1 MSGYRD
7 KWWYSTITI
16 SIIAIFAVYIVPAI
30 LAIILIVIQ
39 MKKRKEF
46 YNLIKEDELLNMPIK
61 EKNERLNKQLSEL
74 ERIDRE
80 IEEKNLILD
89 DKVGFIQDIKD
100 KTEKSLNKERE
111 EIMENVNNEAEQLI
125 ENANASLQSVIEK
138 TVEYTDDIDRLTE
151 EREKLIKEVNRYKNQ
166 ARKFKSKV
174 TGLKNFDA
182 RFPHTINFTNLENQ
196 IEQLNEELT
205 EDALLG
211 TVIRLH
217 LHSDHSKELRKLSR
231 ATEKEI
237 KNVLS
242 KYEDRYTTKAN
253 RTIYNLMIIG
263 LQAEMQLLLFQLKY
277 NKKDETIQ
285 SVKDIITKY
294 LAISGS
300 GNQSILPTITKFLT
314 EIEPLY
320 FELIEIEYKY
330 YIYREREREEQ
341 KLIKEQM
348 RQEAQE
354 RKQLVAER
362 KKLEKEE
369 EKFQVEM
376 TRNKQLLAEET
387 DEDKILQLE
396 ERLRELESQMN
407 NIDEKKEEI
416 ASLTLGKAG
425 YVYVI
430 SNLGSFGK
438 EMFKIGMTRRMN
450 PHERVDELGSASV
463 PFRFDV
469 HAMIFSDDAVGLER
483 ELHNQL
489 NDQRVNKVNYRKEFF
504 NIDIDNL
511 REIVE
516 DIDPTV
522 EFVTTMLALEYKQT
536 LAMEESGVA

>member
-1 MSGYRD
+1 MSVHRD

-16 SIIAIFAVYIVPAI
+16 CIVSMFTFFIVPGI
-30 LAIILIVIQ
+30 LAIILLVIQ

-46 YNLIKEDELLNMPIK
+46 YNLIKEDELLNMPIR
-61 EKNERLNKQLSEL
+61 EKDEKLSKQISEL
-74 ERIDRE
+74 ERIDKE
-80 IEEKNLILD
+80 IQENNSILD
-89 DKVGFIQDIKD
+89 DKESFIQDIKD
-100 KTEKSLNKERE
+100 KAEEALKKERE
-111 EIMENVNNEAEQLI
+111 EILQKVNKEAEQLTVDA
-125 ENANASLQSVIEK
+125 NANLQSVIEK
-138 TVEYTDDIDRLTE
+138 TVEYTQNIEGLTE
-151 EREKLIKEVNRYKNQ
+151 ERDKLIKEVNRYKNQ
-166 ARKFKSKV
+166 ARKFKSEV

-182 RFPHTINFTNLENQ
+182 RFPHTINFAGLENQ
-196 IEQLNEELT
+196 IEKLNEQLT
-205 EDALLG
+205 EDTLLG

-217 LHSDHSKELRKLSR
+217 LHSDHSKELRKLSK

-277 NKKDETIQ
+277 NKKDETLQ

-294 LAISGS
+294 LAISGG
-300 GNQSILPTITKFLT
+300 GNQNILPTITKFLT

-320 FELIEIEYKY
+320 FELVEIEYKY
-330 YIYREREREEQ
+330 YVYREREKEEQ

-354 RKQLVAER
+354 RKQLVTER

-376 TRNKQLLAEET
+376 NRNKQLLAEET
-387 DEDKILQLE
+387 DGDKIRQLE
-396 ERLRELESQMN
+396 ERLKELEGQMN

-430 SNLGSFGK
+430 SNLGSFGQ
-438 EMFKIGMTRRMN
+438 EVFKIGMTRRIN
-450 PHERVDELGSASV
+450 PQDRVDELGDASV

-504 NIDIDNL
+504 NIDIENL
-511 REIVE
+511 RDIVE

-522 EFVTTMLALEYKQT
+522 EFVTTMLASEYKQT

>member
-1 MSGYRD
+1 MSEYRD

-16 SIIAIFAVYIVPAI
+16 CIVAMFAIFIVPAI

-39 MKKRKEF
+39 MRKRKEF
-46 YNLIKEDELLNMPIK
+46 YSLIKEDELLNMPIK
-61 EKNERLNKQLSEL
+61 DKDERLSKLIYEL
-74 ERIDRE
+74 EKIDKE
-80 IEEKNLILD
+80 IGEKDVILD
-89 DKVGFIQDIKD
+89 DKVGFIQGIRD
-100 KTEKSLNKERE
+100 KAEESLNKERE
-111 EIMENVNNEAEQLI
+111 EIMEKANMEAEKLI
-125 ENANASLQSVIEK
+125 ADANANLQSVVEK
-138 TVEYTDDIDRLTE
+138 TIEYTDNIE
-151 EREKLIKEVNRYKNQ
+151 ELSEENEKLIKEVNRYKTQ
-166 ARKFKSKV
+166 ARKFKSEV

-182 RFPHTINFTNLENQ
+182 RFPHTINFTDIGNQ
-196 IEQLNEELT
+196 IEKINEELT
-205 EDALLG
+205 EDTLLG
-211 TVIRLH
+211 TVIRLP
-217 LHSDHSKELRKLSR
+217 LHSDNSKELRKLSK
-231 ATEKEI
+231 ATDKEI

-320 FELIEIEYKY
+320 FELVEIEYKY
-330 YIYREREREEQ
+330 YVYREREREEQ

-369 EKFQVEM
+369 EKFQVEI
-376 TRNKQLLAEET
+376 TRNKQLLTEET
-387 DEDKILQLE
+387 DEDKIHQLE
-396 ERLRELESQMN
+396 ERLKELEGQMN

-438 EMFKIGMTRRMN
+438 EMFKIGMTRRID
-450 PHERVDELGSASV
+450 PQDRIDELGDASV

-469 HAMIFSDDAVGLER
+469 HALIFSDDAVGLER

-489 NDQRVNKVNYRKEFF
+489 NNQRVNKVNYRKEFF
-504 NIDIDNL
+504 NTDIDSL
-511 REIVE
+511 REMVE

-522 EFVTTMLALEYKQT
+522 EFVTTMLALEYNQT
-536 LAMEESGVA
+536 LAIEESVVA

>member
-1 MSGYRD
+1 MSVHRD

-16 SIIAIFAVYIVPAI
+16 CIVSMFTVFIIPGI
-30 LAIILIVIQ
+30 LAIILLVIQ

-46 YNLIKEDELLNMPIK
+46 YNLIKEDELLNMPIR
-61 EKNERLNKQLSEL
+61 EKDEKLSKQISEL
-74 ERIDRE
+74 ERIDKE
-80 IEEKNLILD
+80 IQENNSILD
-89 DKVGFIQDIKD
+89 DKESFIQDIKD
-100 KTEKSLNKERE
+100 KAEEASKKERE
-111 EIMENVNNEAEQLI
+111 EILQKVNKEAKQLTADA
-125 ENANASLQSVIEK
+125 NANLQSVIEK
-138 TVEYTDDIDRLTE
+138 TVEYTQNIEGLTE
-151 EREKLIKEVNRYKNQ
+151 ERDKLIKEVNRYKSQ
-166 ARKFKSKV
+166 ARKFKSEV

-182 RFPHTINFTNLENQ
+182 RFPHTINFAGLENQ
-196 IEQLNEELT
+196 IEKLNEQLT
-205 EDALLG
+205 EDTLLG

-217 LHSDHSKELRKLSR
+217 LHSDHSKELRKLSK

-277 NKKDETIQ
+277 NKKDETLQ

-294 LAISGS
+294 LAISGG
-300 GNQSILPTITKFLT
+300 GNQNILPTITKFLT

-320 FELIEIEYKY
+320 FELVEIEYKY
-330 YIYREREREEQ
+330 YVYREREKEEQ

-354 RKQLVAER
+354 RKQLVTER

-376 TRNKQLLAEET
+376 NRNKQLLAEET
-387 DEDKILQLE
+387 DEDKIRQLE
-396 ERLRELESQMN
+396 ERLKELEGQMN

-430 SNLGSFGK
+430 SNLGSFGQ
-438 EMFKIGMTRRMN
+438 EVFKIGMTRRIN
-450 PHERVDELGSASV
+450 PQDRVDELGDASV

-504 NIDIDNL
+504 NIDIENL
-511 REIVE
+511 RDIVE

-522 EFVTTMLALEYKQT
+522 EFVTTMLASEYKQT